1 MPGEAVVAKSVEMGQ
16 PVIWVAMNYRLNA
29 FGFLGGKEVKEAGV
43 GNIGLQDRKYTSISL

>member
-1 MPGEAVVAKSVEMGQ
+1 MPGEAVVAKSVETGQ